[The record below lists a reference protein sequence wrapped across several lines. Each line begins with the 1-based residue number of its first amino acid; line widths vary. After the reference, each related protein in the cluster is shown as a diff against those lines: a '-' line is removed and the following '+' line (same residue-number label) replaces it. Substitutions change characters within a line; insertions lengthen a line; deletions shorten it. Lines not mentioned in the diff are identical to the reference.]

1 VRHDEAQGAGT
12 IFADFVAG
20 TAWTD
25 VAAQSRE
32 AKRSI
37 LNFFATALGSAHDP
51 AVSAALRVLAPF
63 SGAATS
69 AVIGRPER
77 LDAMGAA
84 FINAISANL
93 LDFDDTHLD
102 TIIHPAAPV
111 AAPVLALAE
120 ARGFSGRDV
129 LVAFILGVEI
139 ECRVGNAV
147 SPGHYARGWH
157 ITSTCGVFG
166 AAAAC
171 AKLLGLP
178 ADQISNAL
186 GIAASQS
193 AGIVE
198 NLPSAAKNVSVGNA
212 ARNGLFAAL
221 LAAEGYAA
229 SPRAIEGPLGWARAM
244 GDEPNLARLTGGL
257 GQSWEIAKNTYK
269 PYPAGIVFHAV
280 IDASF
285 KLRAKLSQRIDQIE
299 SVTVQGS
306 ALLLARGDRVV
317 RNERDARVSIHH
329 CAACALLLGA
339 AGVVEFTDATVFR
352 PDIVSLREKV
362 RAQLDASLPDG
373 AARVNIQ
380 LTSGEMLSEIVMAAK
395 GSLTDP
401 LSDRDIEAKL
411 RDGARLGGTNWDI
424 DRIIDD
430 VWRLDTL
437 AGVSSLLRPHG

>member
-1 VRHDEAQGAGT
+1 MRQGEAQGAAAT
-12 IFADFVAG
+12 LADFVAG
-20 TAWTD
+20 TVWAD
-25 VAAQSRE
+25 VAAQNHE

-37 LNFFATALGSAHDP
+37 LNFFATALGSAYDP
-51 AVSAALRVLAPF
+51 AVTAALKTLVPF

-69 AVIGRPER
+69 AIIGRPER
-77 LDAMGAA
+77 LDALGAA
-84 FINAISANL
+84 FVNAIAANL

-111 AAPVLALAE
+111 AAPVLALAQ
-120 ARGFSGRDV
+120 ARGFSGRAV
-129 LVAFILGVEI
+129 LTAFILGVEV

-171 AKLLGLP
+171 AKLLGLS
-178 ADQISNAL
+178 ADQIANAI

-193 AGIVE
+193 AGIIE

-221 LAAEGYAA
+221 LAAEGYSA

-244 GDEPNLARLTGGL
+244 GDEPDVGRLTGNL
-257 GQSWEIAKNTYK
+257 GKSWEIAKNTYK

-280 IDASF
+280 IDACLNLRT
-285 KLRAKLSQRIDQIE
+285 KLNIGDIA
-299 SVTVQGS
+299 SVMVEGS
-306 ALLLARGDRVV
+306 ALLLARGDRPV

-339 AGVVEFTDATVFR
+339 AGVPEFSDETVFR

-362 RAQLDASLPDG
+362 RAVLDASFPDG
-373 AARVNIQ
+373 AARVTIQ
-380 LTSGEMLSEIVMAAK
+380 LTSGKTLSATVMEAR
-395 GSLTDP
+395 GSLADP

-411 RDGARLGGTNWDI
+411 RDCARLSGTDCDI
-424 DRIIDD
+424 DRVIDD
-430 VWRLDTL
+430 VWHLDTL
-437 AGVSSLLRPHG
+437 ADVSSLMRAHS